1 MIQVCKFT
9 YISGI
14 CLNSGTLVASVPV
27 YANLDLNITG
37 SDLIALCL
45 HKQGRIFWM
54 GVGQPGPHN
63 TAKFALNF
71 SRVSESFYFRR
82 LRLRPLKIKRL
93 RLPAPTPAP
102 GEFQDSKLRFHNHH
116 FTNFLFNFFG
126 CSATYKWLIV
136 QKIYC

>member
-93 RLPAPTPAP
+93 RLRR
-102 GEFQDSKLRFHNHH
+102 QV
-116 FTNFLFNFFG
+116 NFKTVNYDFITTISQIFF
-126 CSATYKWLIV
+126 
-136 QKIYC
+136 